1 MNSEALFAITAN
13 VGGKVR
19 SYNLKIKDR
28 AGKTDEEIIEILKRD
43 SGLISIHKL
52 WTVETSSALPEE
64 EKLRMLKEAKAVI
77 VERGGAMAHLVT
89 VLRPQ
94 GVLIVREGGAMK
106 KYEDGTHLSISGG
119 KIRVHER

>member
-64 EKLRMLKEAKAVI
+64 EKLRMLKEAKPGTWYDGWVPYC
-77 VERGGAMAHLVT
+77 GAPPANKCSMPRMT
-89 VLRPQ
+89 KMP
-94 GVLIVREGGAMK
+94 
-106 KYEDGTHLSISGG
+106 YGTN
-119 KIRVHER
+119 